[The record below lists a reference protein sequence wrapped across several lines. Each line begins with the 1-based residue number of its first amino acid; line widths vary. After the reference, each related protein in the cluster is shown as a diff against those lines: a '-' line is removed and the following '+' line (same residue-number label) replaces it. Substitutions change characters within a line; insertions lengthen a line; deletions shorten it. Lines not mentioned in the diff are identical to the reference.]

1 MALFFYKEKNKD
13 IRAAAYLRLSI
24 EDGDK
29 AESNSIGNQRE
40 LIRDFVAERPE
51 LHLVGEYADDG
62 YTGTNFERPG
72 FTQMMEDIKSG
83 KINCIIVKDLSRL
96 GRNYIEMGKYL
107 EQIFPMMGIRFIAI
121 NDNYD
126 NANTE
131 SSDSD
136 SIVVPFKNLLN
147 DSYCRDISIK
157 VRSQLD
163 IKRRKGEFIGG
174 YAMYGYCKDERNKSR
189 LVVDE
194 YAADVVRSIYRRK
207 LEGMSAKAIAEQLN
221 SEGVL
226 APSEYKRLCGLNYHS
241 GFKAGT
247 HAKWQAI
254 QVLRILKNE
263 VYTGTMVQGK
273 RQKIN
278 YKIKKIRDVEESGWI
293 KVPNMHEAIIPQ
305 KLFDTVQEVLKL
317 DTCASKGQ
325 QTVNL
330 FSGMVR
336 CGGCRQNMVRRTVSK
351 NGKKYVYLHCITNHN
366 GLGCSSH
373 LISESKL
380 AEVVLAALQG
390 KIQQISGLEQRLDEI
405 NEIHKNQRRLK
416 SVEEH
421 MKMLEQEEQKYQT
434 LRRQLYEDMSSGIVS
449 KDEYK
454 EFSRS
459 FTRKEDM
466 ESLALPIRNM
476 VNTMYAKDISKKVW
490 TSLQRK
496 KEAGYAVGSDA
507 PFGYIRNPV
516 TKRNEIDP
524 ETAFYVQLIFQ
535 WVLMGV
541 AIFEIARRLTLL
553 KVPTPREWH
562 RKIVEGKEVVT
573 YKKWGETSVR
583 HMLANQTYV
592 GDTINNKSTQR
603 FFAGQDKRD
612 LSKEQWYVAKN
623 THPAIIARDDF
634 EKVQEILTKNQK
646 VFKTVRAESEQIRT
660 EYQND
665 LAGMVFCADCGR
677 SMDFDRLPHGA
688 EESKKVCYYI
698 CRARQADDKCI
709 GHQITEKLL
718 KALVMDQL
726 HLFIVRLS
734 DKRKVLEELRKIE
747 DMQNP
752 VYRAKSEIMS
762 LTDKVSQMAKKREQL
777 YADYVAG
784 VVDSEDYQ
792 LIREDYSKQYDGLRA
807 ALQRAEAKKVEVEQ
821 QIREYLNMTS
831 NLEEH
836 LDDFG
841 FDAQLV
847 KSLVQRIEVS
857 ADKRIRIVF
866 GFQDVFADLG
876 KESAGK

>member
-1 MALFFYKEKNKD
+1 MALFYYKEKKNKG

-40 LIRDFVAERPE
+40 LIQNFVAERPE

-72 FTQMMEDIKSG
+72 FTQMMEDIQSD

-107 EQIFPMMGIRFIAI
+107 ERIFPMMGIRFIAI

-174 YAMYGYCKDERNKSR
+174 YAVYGYSKDEQNKNR

-194 YAADVVRSIYRRK
+194 YAADIVRSIYRRK
-207 LEGMSAKAIAEQLN
+207 LEGMSANSIADQLN

-241 GFKAGT
+241 GFKTGT

-278 YKIKKIRDVEESGWI
+278 YKIKKIRDVDESCWI
-293 KVPNMHEAIIPQ
+293 KVPNTHEAIISQ
-305 KLFDTVQEVLKL
+305 RMFDIVQEVLKL

-325 QTVNL
+325 KIVHL
-330 FSGMVR
+330 FSGIVR
-336 CGGCRQNMVRRTVSK
+336 CGDCGQNMVRCTVSK
-351 NGKKYVYLHCITNHN
+351 KGKKYIYLNCVTNHK

-373 LISESKL
+373 HIRESKL
-380 AEVVLAALQG
+380 EEVVLAALQE
-390 KIQQISGLEQRLDEI
+390 KIQQISGLEERLDEI
-405 NEIHKNQRRLK
+405 NEIPKNQRRLK

-421 MKMLEQEEQKYQT
+421 MKVLEQEEQKYQT
-434 LRRQLYEDMSSGIVS
+434 LCRQLYEDMSNGIVS

-454 EFSRS
+454 EFSCS
-459 FTRKEDM
+459 FNEKIENIRKAKM
-466 ESLALPIRNM
+466 EMDCQLDSLNNL
-476 VNTMYAKDISKKVW
+476 D
-490 TSLQRK
+490 
-496 KEAGYAVGSDA
+496 
-507 PFGYIRNPV
+507 
-516 TKRNEIDP
+516 
-524 ETAFYVQLIFQ
+524 
-535 WVLMGV
+535 
-541 AIFEIARRLTLL
+541 
-553 KVPTPREWH
+553 
-562 RKIVEGKEVVT
+562 VE
-573 YKKWGETSVR
+573 
-583 HMLANQTYV
+583 H
-592 GDTINNKSTQR
+592 
-603 FFAGQDKRD
+603 
-612 LSKEQWYVAKN
+612 
-623 THPAIIARDDF
+623 
-634 EKVQEILTKNQK
+634 
-646 VFKTVRAESEQIRT
+646 
-660 EYQND
+660 
-665 LAGMVFCADCGR
+665 
-677 SMDFDRLPHGA
+677 
-688 EESKKVCYYI
+688 CYYI

-734 DKRKVLEELRKIE
+734 DKRKILEELRKIE

-752 VYRAKSEIMS
+752 VYRAKSEVMS
-762 LTDKVSQMAKKREQL
+762 LTDKVRQMAKKREQL

-784 VVDSEDYQ
+784 AVDSEEYQ
-792 LIREDYSKQYDGLRA
+792 QIREEYSRQYDSLRT
-807 ALQRAEAKKVEVEQ
+807 ALQRAEAKKMEVEQ

-831 NLEEH
+831 NLEAH

-866 GFQDVFADLG
+866 GFQDVLADFG